1 MNAPAIDDFFNEID
15 RNEDD
20 ARETL
25 VRFLKSQLARLDNDT
40 PDAIRAAYEIAGL
53 IATDFARTLNASDP
67 IDEIL
72 TIAGELEINPD
83 NAAELREELIEKISR
98 LQ

>member
-1 MNAPAIDDFFNEID
+1 MNTPTIDDLFDEIG

-20 ARETL
+20 AREKL

-40 PDAIRAAYEIAGL
+40 PDAVQAAYEIAGL
-53 IATDFARTLNASDP
+53 MATDFARTLNTSDP
-67 IDEIL
+67 VDEIL

-83 NAAELREELIEKISR
+83 NAPELREELIEKISR